1 LKALSAAIAGAFV
14 LAVDLAT
21 KNIVAASLLPGESV
35 AVVKGFFYL
44 THVRNTGAAFG
55 LLQGRTLILATLT
68 VVVLA
73 VGALYVAREGGTD
86 LSLLALGA
94 VAGGAAGNLVDRF
107 GRGFVVDFLDFRI
120 WPVFN
125 VADAALVV
133 GTLVF
138 GLEVVRRSAGSGR

>member
-94 VAGGAAGNLVDRF
+94 VAGGAAGNLVDRI